1 MKFNYGEIGYYRPD
15 YFCGILPKI
24 DESRHE
30 FKIRQRSTDKE
41 HKDKN
46 IEDKVREQ
54 GEGRV
59 RGPHIHSRP
68 STEGKIQNYR
78 C

>member
-1 MKFNYGEIGYYRPD
+1 MKSKYKGIGYYRPD
-15 YFCGILPKI
+15 YLCGILPKI

-30 FKIRQRSTDKE
+30 FKIRQRSTNKE

-54 GEGRV
+54 GEERV
-59 RGPHIHSRP
+59 RGPHIHTRP
-68 STEGKIQNYR
+68 SIEGSMQKY
-78 C
+78 